1 MMSNGVELSDEWE
14 VVARHGNYS
23 YAWIA
28 LLFGGA
34 PEPDSVTLT
43 IRHKSTGATRT
54 VTAYREREAITKT
67 NNGQF
72 DGAPAS
78 LRDARQEEAGRAPKQ
93 QTLAPPPAPRLPNP
107 RLPLRMSGE
116 G

>member
-1 MMSNGVELSDEWE
+1 MMSNCVELSDEWE

-54 VTAYREREAITKT
+54 VTAYREREAITKI

-72 DGAPAS
+72 DGVPAS
-78 LRDARQEEAGRAPKQ
+78 LRDARQEEAGRPHKQ
-93 QTLAPPPAPRLPNP
+93 QSVTSPTVPRLRIP
-107 RLPLRMSGE
+107 RLPL
-116 G
+116 